1 MTCAKKGWWIYWTKD
16 IKDGAVRQEER
27 DKIRSTVTEDA
38 GDEME
43 GDLLWRPL
51 KGPPKRR
58 RVRFT
63 FGIFLKSRIL

>member
-1 MTCAKKGWWIYWTKD
+1 MTCAKKRWWIYWTKD

-27 DKIRSTVTEDA
+27 DKIRSTVTKDA

-51 KGPPKRR
+51 KGASKRR